1 MHTTKKIR
9 NRYNRVAPFYDI
21 MDAVMELGLFKKE
34 RPILVRQATGKV
46 LEVGVGTGKNLPY
59 YSHDSDVCGIDFS
72 PRMLAKAKGRAA
84 DSGAHIQLMEMD
96 VQALDFADNS
106 FDSVLTSCV
115 FCSVPDP
122 VQGLKEI
129 RRVLKPG
136 GQLFMLE
143 HMRSERPLIGKLMDW
158 LNFMPV
164 HLYGANIN
172 RRTLDNIRE
181 AGFTDV
187 ESTNAWSDIV
197 KRIRVVND

>member
-1 MHTTKKIR
+1 
-9 NRYNRVAPFYDI
+9 
-21 MDAVMELGLFKKE
+21 
-34 RPILVRQATGKV
+34 
-46 LEVGVGTGKNLPY
+46 
-59 YSHDSDVCGIDFS
+59 
-72 PRMLAKAKGRAA
+72 
-84 DSGAHIQLMEMD
+84 
-96 VQALDFADNS
+96 
-106 FDSVLTSCV
+106 
-115 FCSVPDP
+115 
-122 VQGLKEI
+122 
-129 RRVLKPG
+129 
-136 GQLFMLE
+136 MLE